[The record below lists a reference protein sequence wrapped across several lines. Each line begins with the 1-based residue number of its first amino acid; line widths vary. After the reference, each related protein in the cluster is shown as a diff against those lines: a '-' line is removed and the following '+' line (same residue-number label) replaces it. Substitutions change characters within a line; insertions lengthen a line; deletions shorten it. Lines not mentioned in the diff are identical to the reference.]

1 MENTNYITAACTIAP
16 NTAIINNSVYLTD
29 EPGTAFN
36 DFLKTLYKHGQIAY
50 PKYYKMDSLCKL
62 AFLTSE
68 LLLQNNPITKKYQPE
83 EIAIVVSN
91 SASSLEVDTA
101 HQATITDAENYFPS
115 PSLFVYTLPNILVGE
130 IAIRNCIKGENT
142 FFIFDKFDAEFMSG
156 YVNLLLN
163 DNKCQCCIA
172 GWVEYF
178 ESNCYACLYVVEKQP
193 QATSIAHTKENLNTL
208 IK

>member
-1 MENTNYITAACTIAP
+1 MEKTNYITAVCTIAP
-16 NTAIINNSVYLTD
+16 NAATINNAAYLTND
-29 EPGTAFN
+29 SEAPFN
-36 DFLKTLYKHGQIAY
+36 DFLKTIYKNANIAY

-68 LLLQNNPITKKYQPE
+68 LLLQNNPITTKYQPE
-83 EIAIVVSN
+83 DIGIVICN

-101 HQATITDAENYFPS
+101 HQATINDAENYFPS
-115 PSLFVYTLPNILVGE
+115 PSLFVYTLPNILIGE

-142 FFIFDKFDAEFMSG
+142 FFIFDKFEAEFMSG

-172 GWVEYF
+172 GWVEYY
-178 ESNCYACLYVVEKQP
+178 ENNCYACLYIVEQQP
-193 QATSIAHTKENLNTL
+193 QANSIAHTKENLNTL